1 MQWLSIFGT
10 FREHETPVAELM
22 LSFLCDGLLCEVVGG
37 EAVLLLN
44 FPWTAGSEV
53 TESGV
58 VNLLLSVIRPMA
70 GF

>member
-10 FREHETPVAELM
+10 FKVHETPVAELM
-22 LSFLCDGLLCEVVGG
+22 FSFLCGGLLCEVVGG

-44 FPWTAGSEV
+44 LPWTAGSEV

-58 VNLLLSVIRPMA
+58 VNLLSVIRLMDD
-70 GF
+70 F

>member
-1 MQWLSIFGT
+1 
-10 FREHETPVAELM
+10 M
-22 LSFLCDGLLCEVVGG
+22 LSFLCAGLLCEVVGG

-53 TESGV
+53 TERGV
-58 VNLLLSVIRPMA
+58 VNLWLSVIRPMA